1 MQTLLGTWRLIEGHA
16 LDQSGN
22 QLPSPLGPE
31 PMGIAEFGSDRVMAV
46 FGDGRLSLPPDA
58 KNRIMIA
65 YSGAYSF
72 DGNELVTCVDA
83 ASDPA
88 LVGTEQ
94 VRQVKFDGARL
105 VVSPKNEILASRPE
119 SLVFVWERAG

>member
-16 LDQSGN
+16 VDQSGN
-22 QLPSPLGPE
+22 RLPLPLGPE
-31 PMGIAEFGSDRVMAV
+31 PMGVVEFGPERMITVA
-46 FGDGRLSLPPDA
+46 GDGRLTLPPDT
-58 KNRIMIA
+58 KNRIFIA

-94 VRQVKFDGARL
+94 VRQVKFYGARL
-105 VVSPKNEILASRPE
+105 VISPKNEVLASQPE
-119 SLVFVWERAG
+119 SLVFVWIRAG